1 MIDIRNTK
9 KGYIYTFIA
18 AQECEYGN
26 IGLRKK
32 IGMQAGD
39 AYRISRISVQL
50 HQIPARETSSRA
62 RNIDA
67 LIYRQRPGRTINQP
81 RLIRD
86 NRMHGIDCSVNSL
99 LRSVPYQY
107 SSLSLERK
115 ERAVGKREI
124 EREKERDGIKFPR
137 SFNLSTEKST
147 AKRKMITIGD
157 TESMEASMEDRIEG

>member
-115 ERAVGKREI
+115 ERAVGKRER
-124 EREKERDGIKFPR
+124 ER
-137 SFNLSTEKST
+137 
-147 AKRKMITIGD
+147 KRK
-157 TESMEASMEDRIEG
+157 RWN